1 MLPDMGD
8 QSWAHAEGRIWMSRI
23 LVVHGCACIPLMCTC
38 HEATWGQ
45 ARATM
50 TDDQRRED
58 AREYVRQL
66 RAFYIHASVFA
77 GSMVVI
83 FAVNVAVNVA
93 AGIANEWWAWWS
105 VWVLLGWGLGLTIH
119 GLVVRMS
126 RPGGIMGPAWEEE
139 QVDKILSSENIQP
152 PR

>member
-1 MLPDMGD
+1 MDGWTCIPVTCT
-8 QSWAHAEGRIWMSRI
+8 SPEATEGRVS
-23 LVVHGCACIPLMCTC
+23 T
-38 HEATWGQ
+38 
-45 ARATM
+45 TM

-66 RAFYIHASVFA
+66 RAFYVHAGVFA

-83 FAVNVAVNVA
+83 IGVNAAVNVA
-93 AGIANEWWAWWS
+93 AGIAGEWWAWWS
-105 VWVLLGWGLGLTIH
+105 VWALLGWGLGVTIH

-126 RPGGIMGPAWEEE
+126 RPGGVLGPAWEEQ
-139 QVDKILSSENIQP
+139 QVDKILSSKDAKP

>member
-1 MLPDMGD
+1 
-8 QSWAHAEGRIWMSRI
+8 
-23 LVVHGCACIPLMCTC
+23 
-38 HEATWGQ
+38 
-45 ARATM
+45 M

-83 FAVNVAVNVA
+83 IAVNVAVNVA
-93 AGIANEWWAWWS
+93 AGIADEWWAWWS
-105 VWVLLGWGLGLTIH
+105 VWALLGWGLGVTIH

-126 RPGGIMGPAWEEE
+126 RSGGVFGPAWEEQ
-139 QVDKILSSENIQP
+139 QVDRILSSE
-152 PR
+152 